1 MIDLNRIVQG
11 LAQSGV
17 ASGFVGGAAGGAL
30 TSALMSKKGRKGAKT
45 LLKVG
50 GLAAVGGLAWKA
62 YQGYRQG
69 QPENASAVAARDSSA
84 TPGAPAGAPELL
96 PPPVAQDGDGPEAM
110 LLVRAMIA
118 AAMADGHMDGG
129 EQERIFAEV
138 NRLDLSAE
146 EKAMLFDELRRPLPI
161 DELARRASDPRI
173 GAEVYAASLLAIDE
187 NRPEG
192 RQYLDRLAGRLALPA
207 MLVEALHARALM
219 AKRDQAAA

>member
-1 MIDLNRIVQG
+1 MIDLNKIVQG
-11 LAQSGV
+11 LARSGV

-30 TSALMSKKGRKGAKT
+30 TSALMSKKGRKGANT

-62 YQGYRQG
+62 YQSYRQG
-69 QPENASAVAARDSSA
+69 QPNDAAAVPAQSTPETLGVSVGNA
-84 TPGAPAGAPELL
+84 EL

-110 LLVRAMIA
+110 LLIRAMIA
-118 AAMADGHMDGG
+118 AAMADGHIDGG

-161 DELARRASDPRI
+161 DDLARQATDPRV

-187 NRPEG
+187 DRPEG
-192 RQYLDRLAGRLALPA
+192 RQYLDRLAEGLALPA

-219 AKRDQAAA
+219 AKRDQAA

>member
-1 MIDLNRIVQG
+1 MIDLNKIVQG

-62 YQGYRQG
+62 YQSYRQG
-69 QPENASAVAARDSSA
+69 QPNDSGAMAAQDVSA
-84 TPGAPAGAPELL
+84 TLGAPAGNPEL

-118 AAMADGHMDGG
+118 AAMADGHIDGG

-161 DELARRASDPRI
+161 DELTRQASDPRI

-219 AKRDQAAA
+219 AKRDQVAA

>member
-1 MIDLNRIVQG
+1 MIDLNKIVQG

-62 YQGYRQG
+62 YQSYRQG
-69 QPENASAVAARDSSA
+69 QPNDSGAMAAQDASATTGV
-84 TPGAPAGAPELL
+84 PAGSSEL

-118 AAMADGHMDGG
+118 AAMADGHIDGG

-161 DELARRASDPRI
+161 DELTRQASDPRV

-187 NRPEG
+187 DRPEG

-219 AKRDQAAA
+219 AKRDQVAA